1 MIIEFY
7 TSGAEISAAVLAQL
21 RDEIIELHRRYER
34 ISRANIS
41 FRQKTKS
48 SNAEKIC
55 EISLFMAGNTIVAKG
70 SCKNFDHACQKAMA
84 LLNETIADAV
94 KHKLH
99 LL

>member
-21 RDEIIELHRRYER
+21 RDEIIELHKRYER
-34 ISRANIS
+34 ISRVNIS

-48 SNAEKIC
+48 SSAEKIC
-55 EISLFMAGNTIVAKG
+55 DIRLFMAGNTIVAKG
-70 SCKNFDHACQKAMA
+70 SCKHFDHASQKAMA
-84 LLNETIADAV
+84 LLNENIAETL
-94 KHKLH
+94 KQKLH